1 MTSLQFCWE
10 PYVKYIV
17 PLVLVLVFNTANS
30 REVFTISR
38 SDEDFSSSSVQFN
51 DISATKENPER
62 TKVKPTNRRILKNV
76 RLISDI
82 GKVLF
87 F

>member
-17 PLVLVLVFNTANS
+17 PLVLVLVLNTANS

-51 DISATKENPER
+51 DISATKENLER

>member
-51 DISATKENPER
+51 DISATKENLER

>member
-17 PLVLVLVFNTANS
+17 PLVLVLVLNTANS

-51 DISATKENPER
+51 DISATKENLER

-82 GKVLF
+82 GKE
-87 F
+87 

>member
-10 PYVKYIV
+10 PYVKCIV

-51 DISATKENPER
+51 DISATKENLER